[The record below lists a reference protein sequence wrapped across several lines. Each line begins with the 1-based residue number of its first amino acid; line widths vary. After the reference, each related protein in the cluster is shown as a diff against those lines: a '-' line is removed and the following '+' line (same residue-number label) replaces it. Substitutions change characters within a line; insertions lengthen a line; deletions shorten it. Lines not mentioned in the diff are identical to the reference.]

1 MRDAHRGTGHG
12 GAASRQSVPQRWRLC
27 CARCA
32 ASRVLRV
39 ARLRDVRARVM
50 RRLVSDRM
58 CRAVKCRWR
67 TDPALA
73 VVGLVA
79 GGGKNRSVRASIGAE
94 ALVAAAHPDDV
105 APKHRHPY
113 GARCAL
119 VLRLTAH
126 GASGLLRELLP
137 AFELARRIS
146 LQSERHDVAGYRND
160 ANGRSVVVS
169 DDSHRNECSKRVQY
183 SARYR
188 IISVSDAKAP
198 PGEPLSDP

>member
-1 MRDAHRGTGHG
+1 
-12 GAASRQSVPQRWRLC
+12 
-27 CARCA
+27 
-32 ASRVLRV
+32 
-39 ARLRDVRARVM
+39 M

-146 LQSERHDVAGYRND
+146 LQSERHDVAGYQND

-198 PGEPLSDP
+198 PGEPLSDPRPTPASPRSLPHPIRRRAITGSTSAKSPPRPPVACLCC